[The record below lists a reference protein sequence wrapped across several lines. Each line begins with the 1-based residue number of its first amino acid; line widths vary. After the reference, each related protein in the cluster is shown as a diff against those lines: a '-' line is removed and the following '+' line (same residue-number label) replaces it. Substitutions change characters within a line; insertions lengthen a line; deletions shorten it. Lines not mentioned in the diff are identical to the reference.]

1 MPPHSGS
8 GGVCSP
14 QAMELLSVSQQV
26 EDLDE
31 TIYAAEKEAG
41 HVAAPM
47 MAGLAELLHKLQ
59 LDTPEHNPFV
69 DAAPVTGAL
78 SPA

>member
-1 MPPHSGS
+1 
-8 GGVCSP
+8 
-14 QAMELLSVSQQV
+14 MELLSVSQQI
-26 EDLDE
+26 EDVNE
-31 TIYAAEKEAG
+31 TSFAAEKAAG

-69 DAAPVTGAL
+69 DAAPITGTL
-78 SPA
+78 SFHSCQSSYCRQ